1 MEKAGLYFVFLQ
13 KWLKRPANCAI
24 SGNRA
29 GNMIKYIQRENLIDI
44 RRQYMDVGVKSQSKQ
59 KKSKIQGFMDKIE
72 MLGNKLPHPVLMF
85 IYISIFVLLASAVLG
100 SLGVV
105 AHTTL
110 GDFPINN
117 LLGQEPIEVLKV
129 GASGATVSERYSNG
143 LSYIIGTAI
152 NNFMDM
158 KAIGSILIIML
169 AIGLMEH
176 SGYLSIAM
184 KSVVK
189 ATPVKLVTPVVIFLG
204 VMSNLASDAGYVVL
218 IPLAAL
224 MYYTLGRHPLAGL
237 AAGFAGVSGGF
248 SANLFVSSTDALL
261 LPFTQAAAE
270 TGDALAGTNLAGSL
284 SVTSN
289 WFFMMASTAVIML
302 LGTLV
307 IDKFVEPRLGKYN
320 KSEASIDQNH
330 NETEK
335 EIKAF
340 KFTNKVMLVVLGLI
354 VLAAL
359 PLDKGN
365 KIFLLGDLSTNVPLW
380 GTNAEGLPALVEVDG
395 FLNSIFFQGD
405 IVMMIMFVIFAASG
419 LVYGFKSG
427 KFSKPADVVP
437 AMVKAMADMAPI
449 IVILY
454 FVAQFLNY
462 FNDSH
467 IGILIA
473 SMGAKLV
480 EMIPQG
486 NMFMTI
492 VLMVAFIFLTAF
504 VNLFMGGA
512 SSKWGLL
519 APIFVPIL
527 MVAGFTPAGVQ
538 LIYRIGDSATNVI
551 SPLMSYL
558 GVIVVFGQKYKK
570 EFGVGNLISTM
581 MPISMAFLFGWT
593 AFAIIWALL
602 GFPIGPGTTFFI

>member
-1 MEKAGLYFVFLQ
+1 M
-13 KWLKRPANCAI
+13 N
-24 SGNRA
+24 
-29 GNMIKYIQRENLIDI
+29 
-44 RRQYMDVGVKSQSKQ
+44 VGVKSKQ

-72 MLGNKLPHPVLMF
+72 MLGNKLPDPVLMF
-85 IYISIFVLLASAVLG
+85 IYISVFVLLASAVLG

-224 MYYTLGRHPLAGL
+224 MYYTLGRHPIAGL

-270 TGDALAGTNLAGSL
+270 TGDALAGTNLASSL

-289 WFFMMASTAVIML
+289 WFFMMASTAVIMI

-307 IDKFVEPRLGKYN
+307 IDKFVEPRLGKYD
-320 KSEASIDQNH
+320 KKEARIDADH
-330 NETEK
+330 NETER

-340 KFTNKVMLVVLGLI
+340 KFTNKIMLVVLGLI
-354 VLAAL
+354 VLSAL

-380 GTNAEGLPALVEVDG
+380 GTNAEGVPALVEVDG

-427 KFSKPADVVP
+427 KFAKPADVVP

-473 SMGAKLV
+473 SLGAKVV

-551 SPLMSYL
+551 SPLMNYL

-581 MPISMAFLFGWT
+581 MPVSMAFLFGWT
-593 AFAIIWALL
+593 IFAIIWALS
-602 GFPIGPGTTFFI
+602 GFPIGPGTTFFM

>member
-1 MEKAGLYFVFLQ
+1 M
-13 KWLKRPANCAI
+13 N
-24 SGNRA
+24 
-29 GNMIKYIQRENLIDI
+29 
-44 RRQYMDVGVKSQSKQ
+44 VGVKLKQ

-72 MLGNKLPHPVLMF
+72 MLGNKLPDPVLMF
-85 IYISIFVLLASAVLG
+85 IYISVFVLLASAVLG
-100 SLGVV
+100 SLGIV
-105 AHTTL
+105 AQTTL

-224 MYYTLGRHPLAGL
+224 MYYTLGRHPIAGL

-270 TGDALAGTNLAGSL
+270 TGDALAGTNLASSL

-289 WFFMMASTAVIML
+289 WFFMMASTAVIMI

-307 IDKFVEPRLGKYN
+307 IDKFVEPRLGKYD
-320 KSEASIDQNH
+320 KKEARIEADH
-330 NETEK
+330 NETER

-340 KFTNKVMLVVLGLI
+340 KFTNKIMLVVLGLI
-354 VLAAL
+354 VLSAL
-359 PLDKGN
+359 PLDKRN
-365 KIFLLGDLSTNVPLW
+365 KIFLLGDLSTNVSLW
-380 GTNAEGLPALVEVDG
+380 GTNAEGLPVLVEADG
-395 FLNSIFFQGD
+395 FLNSIFFKGD

-473 SMGAKLV
+473 SLGAKVV

-551 SPLMSYL
+551 SPLMNYL

-570 EFGVGNLISTM
+570 EFGVGNLISTI
-581 MPISMAFLFGWT
+581 MPVSMAFLFGWT
-593 AFAIIWALL
+593 AFAIVWALS
-602 GFPIGPGTTFFI
+602 GFPIGPGTSFFM

>member
-1 MEKAGLYFVFLQ
+1 
-13 KWLKRPANCAI
+13 
-24 SGNRA
+24 
-29 GNMIKYIQRENLIDI
+29 
-44 RRQYMDVGVKSQSKQ
+44 MDVGVKSQSKQ

-110 GDFPINN
+110 GDFQINN
-117 LLGQEPIEVLKV
+117 LLGQEPIEVLNV

-248 SANLFVSSTDALL
+248 SANLYVSSTDALL

-427 KFSKPADVVP
+427 KFAKPADVVP

-602 GFPIGPGTTFFI
+602 GFPICPGTTFFI

>member
-1 MEKAGLYFVFLQ
+1 MNVGLNLQ
-13 KWLKRPANCAI
+13 A
-24 SGNRA
+24 
-29 GNMIKYIQRENLIDI
+29 
-44 RRQYMDVGVKSQSKQ
+44 KQ
-59 KKSKIQGFMDKIE
+59 KKSKIQRFMDKIE
-72 MLGNKLPHPVLMF
+72 ILGNKLPDPVLMF
-85 IYISIFVLLASAVLG
+85 IYISIFVLLSSAVLG

-117 LLGQEPIEVLKV
+117 LLGQDPIEVLKV

-169 AIGLMEH
+169 AIGIMEQ

-184 KSVVK
+184 KSIVK

-204 VMSNLASDAGYVVL
+204 VMSNMASDAGYVVL

-224 MYYTLGRHPLAGL
+224 MYYVLGRNPIAGL

-289 WFFMMASTAVIML
+289 WFFMMASTAVIVI
-302 LGTLV
+302 LGSIV

-320 KSEASIDQNH
+320 KNEANIEPDH
-330 NETEK
+330 DETEI

-354 VLAAL
+354 VLSAL

-365 KIFLLGDLSTNVPLW
+365 KIFLLGDLSANVPLW
-380 GTNAEGLPALVEVDG
+380 GTNSEGVPTLVQVDG

-427 KFSKPADVVP
+427 KFVKPADVVP

-473 SMGAKLV
+473 SLGAKVV

-486 NMFMTI
+486 NMFMSI

-538 LIYRIGDSATNVI
+538 LIYRIGDSSTNVI
-551 SPLMSYL
+551 SPLMNYL

-570 EFGVGNLISTM
+570 GFGVGNLISTM

-593 AFAIIWALL
+593 IFAIIWALL
-602 GFPIGPGTTFFI
+602 GFPIGPGTAIFM

>member
-1 MEKAGLYFVFLQ
+1 
-13 KWLKRPANCAI
+13 
-24 SGNRA
+24 
-29 GNMIKYIQRENLIDI
+29 
-44 RRQYMDVGVKSQSKQ
+44 MDVGVKSQSKQ

-261 LPFTQAAAE
+261 LPFTQASAE

-380 GTNAEGLPALVEVDG
+380 GTNTEGLPALVEVDG

-427 KFSKPADVVP
+427 KFDKPADVVP

-558 GVIVVFGQKYKK
+558 GVIVVFSQKYKK

>member
-1 MEKAGLYFVFLQ
+1 
-13 KWLKRPANCAI
+13 
-24 SGNRA
+24 
-29 GNMIKYIQRENLIDI
+29 
-44 RRQYMDVGVKSQSKQ
+44 MDVGVKSQSKQ

-237 AAGFAGVSGGF
+237 AAGIAGVSGGF

-427 KFSKPADVVP
+427 KFAKPADVVP

>member
-1 MEKAGLYFVFLQ
+1 M
-13 KWLKRPANCAI
+13 LKYCQ
-24 SGNRA
+24 
-29 GNMIKYIQRENLIDI
+29 NMIKYIQRENLIDI

-427 KFSKPADVVP
+427 KFAKPADVVP

>member
-1 MEKAGLYFVFLQ
+1 M
-13 KWLKRPANCAI
+13 LKYCQ
-24 SGNRA
+24 
-29 GNMIKYIQRENLIDI
+29 NMIKYIQRENLIDI

-117 LLGQEPIEVLKV
+117 LLCQEPIEVLKV

-419 LVYGFKSG
+419 LVYGFKSS
-427 KFSKPADVVP
+427 KFAKPADVVP

>member
-1 MEKAGLYFVFLQ
+1 
-13 KWLKRPANCAI
+13 
-24 SGNRA
+24 
-29 GNMIKYIQRENLIDI
+29 
-44 RRQYMDVGVKSQSKQ
+44 MDVGVKSQSKQ

-427 KFSKPADVVP
+427 KFAKPADVVP

-581 MPISMAFLFGWT
+581 MPISMAFLFG
-593 AFAIIWALL
+593 
-602 GFPIGPGTTFFI
+602 

>member
-1 MEKAGLYFVFLQ
+1 
-13 KWLKRPANCAI
+13 
-24 SGNRA
+24 
-29 GNMIKYIQRENLIDI
+29 
-44 RRQYMDVGVKSQSKQ
+44 MDVGVKSQSKQ

-261 LPFTQAAAE
+261 LPFTQASAE

-427 KFSKPADVVP
+427 KFAKPADVVP

-527 MVAGFTPAGVQ
+527 MVAGFTPVGVQ

>member
-1 MEKAGLYFVFLQ
+1 
-13 KWLKRPANCAI
+13 
-24 SGNRA
+24 
-29 GNMIKYIQRENLIDI
+29 
-44 RRQYMDVGVKSQSKQ
+44 MDVGVKSQSKQ

-117 LLGQEPIEVLKV
+117 LLGQELIEVLKV

-427 KFSKPADVVP
+427 KFAKPADVVP

-527 MVAGFTPAGVQ
+527 MVAGFTPAGVPSFNAF
-538 LIYRIGDSATNVI
+538 LVI
-551 SPLMSYL
+551 SLS
-558 GVIVVFGQKYKK
+558 
-570 EFGVGNLISTM
+570 E
-581 MPISMAFLFGWT
+581 ARLFT
-593 AFAIIWALL
+593 TIALVAFAAGIQLVATI
-602 GFPIGPGTTFFI
+602 P

>member
-1 MEKAGLYFVFLQ
+1 
-13 KWLKRPANCAI
+13 
-24 SGNRA
+24 
-29 GNMIKYIQRENLIDI
+29 
-44 RRQYMDVGVKSQSKQ
+44 MDVGVKSQSKQ

-100 SLGVV
+100 NLGVV

-184 KSVVK
+184 KSVIK
-189 ATPVKLVTPVVIFLG
+189 ATPVKLVTPV
-204 VMSNLASDAGYVVL
+204 
-218 IPLAAL
+218 
-224 MYYTLGRHPLAGL
+224 

-427 KFSKPADVVP
+427 KFAKPADVVP

-538 LIYRIGDSATNVI
+538 LIYRIGDSTTNVI

>member
-1 MEKAGLYFVFLQ
+1 
-13 KWLKRPANCAI
+13 
-24 SGNRA
+24 
-29 GNMIKYIQRENLIDI
+29 
-44 RRQYMDVGVKSQSKQ
+44 MDVGVKSQSKQ

-261 LPFTQAAAE
+261 LPFTQASAE

-427 KFSKPADVVP
+427 KFAKPADVVP

-558 GVIVVFGQKYKK
+558 GVIVVFSQKYKK

>member
-1 MEKAGLYFVFLQ
+1 M
-13 KWLKRPANCAI
+13 N
-24 SGNRA
+24 
-29 GNMIKYIQRENLIDI
+29 
-44 RRQYMDVGVKSQSKQ
+44 VGVKLKQ

-72 MLGNKLPHPVLMF
+72 MLGNKLPDPVLMF
-85 IYISIFVLLASAVLG
+85 IYISVFVLLASAVLG
-100 SLGVV
+100 SLGIV
-105 AHTTL
+105 AQTTL

-224 MYYTLGRHPLAGL
+224 MYYTLGRHPIAGL

-270 TGDALAGTNLAGSL
+270 TGDALAGTNLASSL

-289 WFFMMASTAVIML
+289 WFFMMASTAVIMI

-307 IDKFVEPRLGKYN
+307 IDKFVEPRLGKYD
-320 KSEASIDQNH
+320 KKEARIEADH
-330 NETEK
+330 NETER

-340 KFTNKVMLVVLGLI
+340 KFTNKIMLVVLGLI
-354 VLAAL
+354 VLSAL
-359 PLDKGN
+359 PLDKRN
-365 KIFLLGDLSTNVPLW
+365 KIFLLGDLSTNVSLW
-380 GTNAEGLPALVEVDG
+380 GTNAEGLPVLVEADG
-395 FLNSIFFQGD
+395 FLNSIFFKGD

-473 SMGAKLV
+473 SLGAKVV

-551 SPLMSYL
+551 SPLMNYL

-581 MPISMAFLFGWT
+581 MPVSMAFLFGWT
-593 AFAIIWALL
+593 AFAIVWALS
-602 GFPIGPGTTFFI
+602 GFPIGPGTSFFM

>member
-1 MEKAGLYFVFLQ
+1 
-13 KWLKRPANCAI
+13 
-24 SGNRA
+24 
-29 GNMIKYIQRENLIDI
+29 
-44 RRQYMDVGVKSQSKQ
+44 MDVGVKSQSKQ

-427 KFSKPADVVP
+427 KFAKPADVVP

-558 GVIVVFGQKYKK
+558 GVIVVFSQKYKK

>member
-1 MEKAGLYFVFLQ
+1 MGLE
-13 KWLKRPANCAI
+13 A
-24 SGNRA
+24 
-29 GNMIKYIQRENLIDI
+29 
-44 RRQYMDVGVKSQSKQ
+44 KSQSAK
-59 KKSKIQGFMDKIE
+59 KKSKIQSFMDKIE
-72 MLGNKLPHPVLMF
+72 KLGNKLPNPVLMF

-100 SLGVV
+100 NLGIV

-152 NNFMDM
+152 ANFMDM
-158 KAIGSILIIML
+158 TAIGSILIIML

-184 KSVVK
+184 KSIVK
-189 ATPVKLVTPVVIFLG
+189 STPAKLVTPVVIFLG
-204 VMSNLASDAGYVVL
+204 VMSNMASDAGYVVL

-224 MYYTLGRHPLAGL
+224 MYYTLGRHPIAGL

-289 WFFMMASTAVIML
+289 WFFMMASTVVIVT
-302 LGTLV
+302 LGTIV
-307 IDKFVEPRLGKYN
+307 IDKIVEPRLGKYN
-320 KSEASIDQNH
+320 KSEANIDTSY
-330 NETEK
+330 NETER

-380 GTNAEGLPALVEVDG
+380 STNAEGLPILIQVDG

-405 IVMMIMFVIFAASG
+405 MVMMIMFVIFAASG

-427 KFSKPADVVP
+427 KFSKPADIVP

-449 IVILY
+449 IVVLY

-467 IGILIA
+467 IGIYIA
-473 SMGAKLV
+473 SIGANIV
-480 EMIPQG
+480 GMIPQG
-486 NMFMTI
+486 NMFMSI

-538 LIYRIGDSATNVI
+538 LIYRIGDSSTNVI

-581 MPISMAFLFGWT
+581 MPISMMFLFGWT
-593 AFAIIWALL
+593 IFSILWALL
-602 GFPIGPGTTFFI
+602 GLPIGPGTTIFM